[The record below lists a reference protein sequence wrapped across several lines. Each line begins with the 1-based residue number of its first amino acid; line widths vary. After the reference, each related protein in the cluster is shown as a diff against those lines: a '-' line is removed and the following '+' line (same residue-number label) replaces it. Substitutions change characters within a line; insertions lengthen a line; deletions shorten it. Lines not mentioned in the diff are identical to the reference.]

1 MIALCPYTIV
11 PSHVPSHGTS
21 PPVRL
26 VAWLINRIYR
36 HPKTSYSWLFYVSY
50 IRVKYMWNS
59 PTHVSTILT
68 LYPSS
73 LFPKALIY
81 YQELITISLHI
92 RIMLT
97 LSPWFSSYP
106 ISTYGTSPVRTIPS
120 NLRFVAQK
128 PHIFTKSETPPISIH
143 IFPLVYAWFIFPL
156 GIWINHHILS
166 SYPWWMMFPSYSH
179 HIKHLRIIF
188 SSSHCEKSKSSH
200 LHIFQFFQFF
210 PSPHLLIFPS
220 YQTSSSNSSHPGVV
234 SGAPVPKFEAGQ
246 RELHD
251 PHGGARQKRRDGLGR
266 ETLGWKMVFELVKSK
281 RPAGKNINWCNSIR
295 W

>member
-11 PSHVPSHGTS
+11 PSHIPSHGTS
-21 PPVRL
+21 PVRL

-36 HPKTSYSWLFYVSY
+36 HPKTSYSWLFHVSY

-59 PTHVSTILT
+59 PTHVSIILT

-97 LSPWFSSYP
+97 LYPWFPSYP

-156 GIWINHHILS
+156 RIWINHHI
-166 SYPWWMMFPSYSH
+166 P
-179 HIKHLRIIF
+179 III
-188 SSSHCEKSKSSH
+188 SMVNDVP
-200 LHIFQFFQFF
+200 I
-210 PSPHLLIFPS
+210 IFPS
-220 YQTSSSNSSHPGVV
+220 YQTSSHHLLIFSLRKVQVFPSPHLPILPILPISTSSHIPIISNIIFQFFPSR
-234 SGAPVPKFEAGQ
+234 SGFRSSCPK
-246 RELHD
+246 
-251 PHGGARQKRRDGLGR
+251 
-266 ETLGWKMVFELVKSK
+266 
-281 RPAGKNINWCNSIR
+281 I
-295 W
+295 